1 MDNLKALIDGEY
13 DNYASMSGINTDGIQ
28 ELLGKISRLPKDQQ
42 GKAIKNLIK
51 RKGAP
56 AGIGNSRYEMEQKLD
71 QLPKEIMDGL
81 INKRLQLADTRF
93 YVVKDIS
100 GKNSI
105 DVFQGTDQKGVG
117 LGNLANQKLEKDN
130 WLLFYAM
137 IMRYAAPGGGGG
149 AGASL
154 TADFSHIVPII
165 RNGEFEFEA
174 GNKKLVGLTTCS
186 MFDTRERHDV
196 PIGYWKVD
204 NTKVI
209 EPQVE
214 IKMPVK
220 FTAAAE
226 VSTFLRVEL
235 LGTSVIPY

>member
-1 MDNLKALIDGEY
+1 MDTLKALIDGEY
-13 DNYASMSGINTDGIQ
+13 DNYSSMSGINTDGLQ
-28 ELLGKISRLPKDQQ
+28 ELLGKISKLPKDQQ
-42 GKAIKNLIK
+42 GKAVRNLLK

-71 QLPKEIMDGL
+71 QLPKEILDGL
-81 INKRLQLADTRF
+81 MNKRLQLADTRF

-100 GKNSI
+100 TKNSI
-105 DVFQGTDQKGVG
+105 DIFQGTDQKGVG

-130 WLLFYAM
+130 WLLVFAVL
-137 IMRYAAPGGGGG
+137 MRYAAVAGGTLNP
-149 AGASL
+149 SL
-154 TADFSHIVPII
+154 VADYTHIVPII

-174 GNKKLVGLTTCS
+174 GNKKLIQVTS
-186 MFDTRERHDV
+186 MSVFDTRERHDV
-196 PIGYWKVD
+196 PIGYWKLD
-204 NTKVI
+204 NTKII

-220 FTAAAE
+220 FTTAAE
-226 VSTFLRVEL
+226 ANTFLRVEL

>member
-1 MDNLKALIDGEY
+1 MDTLKALIDGEY
-13 DNYASMSGINTDGIQ
+13 DNYSSMSGVNTDGLQ
-28 ELLGKISRLPKDQQ
+28 ELLGKISKLPKDQQ
-42 GKAIKNLIK
+42 GKAVRNLLK

-71 QLPKEIMDGL
+71 QLPKEILDGL
-81 INKRLQLADTRF
+81 MNKRLQLSDTRF

-100 GKNSI
+100 TKNTI
-105 DVFQGTDQKGVG
+105 DIFQGTDQKGVG

-130 WLLFYAM
+130 WLLVFALL
-137 IMRYAAPGGGGG
+137 MRYASVVGGG
-149 AGASL
+149 ANPYLS
-154 TADFSHIVPII
+154 ADFTHVPAVI

-174 GNKKLVGLTTCS
+174 GNKKMVMSTSLSV
-186 MFDTRERHDV
+186 FDTRDRHDV
-196 PIGYWKVD
+196 PIGYWKLD
-204 NTKVI
+204 NTKII

-220 FTAAAE
+220 FAAAAE
-226 VSTFLRVEL
+226 ANTFLRVEL

>member
-1 MDNLKALIDGEY
+1 MDNLKALVDGEY
-13 DNYASMSGINTDGIQ
+13 DNYPSMTGINTDGVQ
-28 ELLGKISRLPKDQQ
+28 ELLGKISKLPKDQQ
-42 GKAIKNLIK
+42 SKAVKNLLK
-51 RKGAP
+51 RRGAP

-71 QLPKEIMDGL
+71 QLPKEILDGL
-81 INKRLQLADTRF
+81 VNKRLQLADTRF

-130 WLLFYAM
+130 WLLVFGI
-137 IMRYAAPGGGGG
+137 IMRYGVGGGGG
-149 AGASL
+149 AGAS
-154 TADFSHIVPII
+154 AVDFSHIVPII
-165 RNGEFEFEA
+165 RNGEFELEA
-174 GNKKLVGLTTCS
+174 GNKKLVGLTDCTN
-186 MFDTRERHDV
+186 FDTRERQDV
-196 PIGYWKVD
+196 PIGFWKID
-204 NTKVI
+204 NTKII

-226 VSTFLRVEL
+226 VNTFLRVSL
-235 LGTSVIPY
+235 IGTSVIPY

>member
-13 DNYASMSGINTDGIQ
+13 DNYSSMTGINTEGVQ
-28 ELLGKISRLPKDQQ
+28 ELLGKIARLPKDQQ
-42 GKAIKNLIK
+42 AKAVKNLVK

-56 AGIGNSRYEMEQKLD
+56 AGVGNSRYEMENKLD
-71 QLPKEIMDGL
+71 QLPKDIIDGL

-105 DVFQGTDQKGVG
+105 DVFQGTDNKGVG

-130 WLLFYAM
+130 WFLIYAM
-137 IMRYAAPGGGGG
+137 IMRYATLGGGGG
-149 AGASL
+149 SSL
-154 TADFSHIVPII
+154 TADFTHIVPVI

-174 GNKKLVGLTTCS
+174 GNKKLVGGVVSCS
-186 MFDTRERHDV
+186 VFDTRERHDI
-196 PIGYWKVD
+196 PIGYWKWE
-204 NTKVI
+204 NTKII

-220 FTAAAE
+220 FSAASE
-226 VSTFLRVEL
+226 VNTHLRVEL
-235 LGTSVIPY
+235 IGTSVVPF